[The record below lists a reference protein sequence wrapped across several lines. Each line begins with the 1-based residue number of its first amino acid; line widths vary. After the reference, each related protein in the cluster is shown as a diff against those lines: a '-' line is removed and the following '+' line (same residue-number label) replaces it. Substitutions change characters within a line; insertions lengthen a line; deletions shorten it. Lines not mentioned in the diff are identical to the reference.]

1 MTWGWVN
8 YDISFIPWN
17 KFGMARF
24 LHKAHSPALLPGILV
39 RCCTEGSC
47 RRPLH
52 CEAGYCLLDS
62 IPSSGHRC
70 LEAPHSPG
78 TAWEP
83 SWSRCRPPPPCQED
97 LPTRSPR
104 QCRPSKKPIFPRAPS
119 VLWAM
124 GLRCRVNPFFLMKT
138 FLEQSLELRACWKD
152 FIWGQKKIKVTP
164 NLCLTIIL
172 WFHTLSINT
181 GM

>member
-1 MTWGWVN
+1 MTNLKHFLLCFTEESQSCRFGMTWGWVN
-8 YDISFIPWN
+8 DDISFIPWN

-24 LHKAHSPALLPGILV
+24 VHIVHSPALLPGILV

-47 RRPLH
+47 RWPLRY
-52 CEAGYCLLDS
+52 EAGYCLLDS

-104 QCRPSKKPIFPRAPS
+104 HAGPPRS
-119 VLWAM
+119 RSSH
-124 GLRCRVNPFFLMKT
+124 GHHRCFGR
-138 FLEQSLELRACWKD
+138 
-152 FIWGQKKIKVTP
+152 WGYGAEWTHFS
-164 NLCLTIIL
+164 
-172 WFHTLSINT
+172 W
-181 GM
+181 

>member
-8 YDISFIPWN
+8 YDIEFIPWN

-83 SWSRCRPPPPCQED
+83 SWSRCRLPPPCQED

-104 QCRPSKKPIFPRAPS
+104 RAGPPRS
-119 VLWAM
+119 RSSH
-124 GLRCRVNPFFLMKT
+124 GHHRCFGRWGYGAEWTRFSWWRHSWSSHWSSERAGKT
-138 FLEQSLELRACWKD
+138 SSEDRRKLKLLQTY
-152 FIWGQKKIKVTP
+152 V
-164 NLCLTIIL
+164 
-172 WFHTLSINT
+172 
-181 GM
+181 